1 MKAVIVGAGYAGLNA
16 WHELRKR
23 VNTLLISD
31 SDEFRFY
38 SNIDYVLSDELK
50 RLKFREQGEG

>member
-23 VNTLLISD
+23 VNTVLISD

-38 SNIDYVLSDELK
+38 SNIDYVLRDELK
-50 RLKFREQGEG
+50 RLKFRE

>member
-16 WHELRKR
+16 WHELRKHI
-23 VNTLLISD
+23 NTVLISD

-50 RLKFREQGEG
+50 RLKFRE